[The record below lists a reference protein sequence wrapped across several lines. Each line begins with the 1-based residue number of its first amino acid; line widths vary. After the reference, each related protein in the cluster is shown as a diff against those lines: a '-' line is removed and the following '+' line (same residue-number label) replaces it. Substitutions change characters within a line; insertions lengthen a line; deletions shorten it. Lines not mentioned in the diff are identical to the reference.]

1 MGILTWSIC
10 AIIFGVPSV
19 QGATLRGSS
28 VGNNVVERNHH
39 HRHLD
44 EAVCENAVTG
54 KFKVKGQST
63 ARKCGGFAN
72 KNLCENELNDG
83 TGNKV
88 FEVCAK
94 SCDACGTAPTSA
106 PTQFEDNKIE
116 CENEKVGKFKVIG
129 VKGKKACSG
138 FANNGYCNND
148 VHQNAG
154 GGKVFE
160 ACRKSC
166 NACGIDLTNA
176 PTSSPTALPSST
188 PSTAP
193 SAAPSVAPSAGP
205 SESPSSRPTPT
216 TFPTGAPTEDR
227 SFSLSPSP
235 SSSEESS
242 GVSSD

>member
-129 VKGKKACSG
+129 VKGKKLVVVLPIT
-138 FANNGYCNND
+138 D
-148 VHQNAG
+148 
-154 GGKVFE
+154 
-160 ACRKSC
+160 
-166 NACGIDLTNA
+166 
-176 PTSSPTALPSST
+176 TATTMST
-188 PSTAP
+188 RMRA
-193 SAAPSVAPSAGP
+193 
-205 SESPSSRPTPT
+205 
-216 TFPTGAPTEDR
+216 
-227 SFSLSPSP
+227 
-235 SSSEESS
+235 EEKYSKRA
-242 GVSSD
+242 VNLAMPVVLI